1 MRWEKAVCRSIISSA
16 RRSSPPPAASTKSPS
31 TACTPPPNPL
41 LTENS
46 QQPSAPPMHFLA
58 ASASQRFVSLLFVN
72 DPSANDR
79 GRRRPFEC
87 PPIERGITRL
97 ARRFFHMVS
106 PGLIHRKN
114 CPSPCLPPTYLS
126 PNPQPTPRPPHH

>member
-87 PPIERGITRL
+87 PPIERRIARL
-97 ARRFFHMVS
+97 APPFFHIV
-106 PGLIHRKN
+106 
-114 CPSPCLPPTYLS
+114 LPPTPHPKNPHS
-126 PNPQPTPRPPHH
+126 PRLPPRHPSPH